1 MKRGLRITGLVVA
14 CGLVSGLLIGCL
26 VGCGSGKTEDY
37 ADPQALARLQGALGS
52 ASRLPDGFALQ
63 PQEAWRAPFTAAN
76 RNCRAV
82 LAPVGGRAPARA
94 LTAQAAVTYQGDEL
108 GEQVGVGLARYAGSE
123 AEGHIDDLAAALSD
137 CRKVRSRGGTRL
149 KLHELPLQDVGDEA
163 VGAELRGKLNGYP
176 YALDVVLARS
186 GDTLVS
192 LVHTGMAGVDRERTR
207 QLLTAVMGMASA

>member
-26 VGCGSGKTEDY
+26 VGCGSEATEGH
-37 ADPQALARLQGALGS
+37 ADPRALAALRGALGTP
-52 ASRLPDGFALQ
+52 ARLPDGFAPR
-63 PQEAWRAPFTAAN
+63 PQDAWRAPFTAAN
-76 RNCRAV
+76 RNCRV
-82 LAPVGGRAPARA
+82 LLAPVGGRAPERA
-94 LTAQAAVTYQGDEL
+94 LTAQAAVSYQGDEL
-108 GEQVGVGLARYAGSE
+108 GEQVGVGLARYVGSE
-123 AEGHIDDLAAALSD
+123 AEGHIDDLATALSE

-149 KLHELPLQDVGDEA
+149 RLRELPLQDVGDEA
-163 VGAELRGKLNGYP
+163 IGAELRGKLNGYP